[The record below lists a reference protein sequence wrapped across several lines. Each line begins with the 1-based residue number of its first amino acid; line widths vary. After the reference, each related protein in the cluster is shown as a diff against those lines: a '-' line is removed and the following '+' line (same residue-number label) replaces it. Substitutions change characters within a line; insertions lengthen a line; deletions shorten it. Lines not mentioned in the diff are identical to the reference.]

1 MTRTAIITRKAR
13 RLASFATAFG
23 VTAAALVIAAPVSE
37 TTAAASDFEE
47 SRGFDRA
54 FAPYEL
60 PEDHQILTPAE
71 RIAAETLSE
80 SAPREEE
87 DQSIGG
93 GNASYYGARFA
104 GRRTANGEIFNPR
117 KLTAAHRTLPFG
129 SKVRVTNRRNGR
141 SVVVRIN
148 DRGPF
153 ARGRV
158 IDLSKAAA
166 QRIGLVRA
174 GHGPVELALLD

>member
-1 MTRTAIITRKAR
+1 MEES
-13 RLASFATAFG
+13 ASASE
-23 VTAAALVIAAPVSE
+23 IAANGG
-37 TTAAASDFEE
+37 FEQ
-47 SRGFDRA
+47 A
-54 FAPYEL
+54 FAPYAL
-60 PEDHQILTPAE
+60 PAGTPILSPSE
-71 RIAAETLSE
+71 RLAAELLSS
-80 SAPREEE
+80 SAPVEVEPEQEES
-87 DQSIGG
+87 SIGTG
-93 GNASYYGARFA
+93 SASYYGARFA
-104 GRRTANGEIFNPR
+104 GRKTANGEIFNPR

-129 SKVRVTNRRNGR
+129 SKVKVTNRRNGK